1 MYGSTSQ
8 IRRSSSSVTANISE
22 GSGRKTITEFARFL
36 VIALG
41 SINETEI
48 FLLLSKDLGCLTQG
62 DFQNLTEHVIEVR
75 KMLLS
80 LESKIS
86 NKALS

>member
-1 MYGSTSQ
+1 MYGITSQ
-8 IRRSSSSVTANISE
+8 IRRSSASSTANISE
-22 GSGRKTITEFARFL
+22 GCGRKTKTEFARFL

-41 SINETEI
+41 STNETEN
-48 FLLLSKDLGCLTQG
+48 FLLLSKDLGYLTQQ
-62 DFQNLTEHVIEVR
+62 DFQSLADRVIEVR

-86 NKALS
+86 NESQS